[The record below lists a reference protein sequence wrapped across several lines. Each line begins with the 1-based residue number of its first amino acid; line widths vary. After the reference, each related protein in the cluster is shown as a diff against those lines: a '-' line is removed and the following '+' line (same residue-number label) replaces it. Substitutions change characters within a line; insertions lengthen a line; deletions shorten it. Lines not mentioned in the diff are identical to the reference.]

1 MSAVSLRTPHTSSL
15 FLARS
20 GLVVTRLRS
29 DLEVKIFLSILI
41 VKNQAVMGAKASK
54 ERLSKEDLEFL
65 ARNTH
70 YEEDTIS
77 EWYRGFKQDCPD
89 GKLNPEA
96 FMRIYTKCFPI
107 GKAAQ
112 FCEHVFR
119 TFDTDRNGFIDF
131 KEFLLA
137 IDVTASGTPEEKLSW
152 AFKYAF

>member
-1 MSAVSLRTPHTSSL
+1 
-15 FLARS
+15 
-20 GLVVTRLRS
+20 
-29 DLEVKIFLSILI
+29 
-41 VKNQAVMGAKASK
+41 MGSKASK

-96 FMRIYTKCFPI
+96 FMKIYTKCFPI

-137 IDVTASGTPEEKLSW
+137 IDVTSSGSPEEKLSW
-152 AFKYAF
+152 AFKYVFLIHRHLRCDISECMMLMGMGI